1 MNRSYTTFG
10 IRTPLIVAGDDIA
23 GILVRAIGATP
34 AGRLQDGDIL
44 VVAET
49 AISTAEGRII
59 SLDSLVPGDRAIDLA
74 RRYGMDP
81 TLVQCILD
89 ESDEVVG
96 GIRGFLLCMK
106 HGTLLPNAGVD
117 ASNAPPG
124 CVTPLPADPDASA
137 LLIKE
142 RIERL
147 SGARVAVIIAD
158 SRTHAMR
165 VGCSGVAIGCAGIPS
180 VIDARGRSDLF
191 GKPLEVTRLA
201 LADNLASA
209 AEVVM
214 GEADE
219 RTPAAL
225 IRGLAIPITKISGI
239 ESIDA
244 RECLFMGLLDHES
257 PRKPPSSDSRG
268 F

>member
-1 MNRSYTTFG
+1 MNPSYTTYG
-10 IRTPLIVAGDDIA
+10 IRTALIKEGDDIA
-23 GILVRAIGATP
+23 EVIVKAVKGTAA
-34 AGRLQDGDIL
+34 LQLEHGDIL

-49 AISTAEGRII
+49 AVSTAEGRIVR
-59 SLDSLVPGDRAIDLA
+59 LDTVTPGETAFDLA

-81 TLVQCILD
+81 RIVQIVID
-89 ESDEVVG
+89 ESDDVIG
-96 GIRGFLLCMK
+96 GIPGFLLCLK

-137 LLIKE
+137 LHIKE
-142 RIERL
+142 RIEL
-147 SGARVAVIIAD
+147 LTGARMGVIIAD

-180 VIDARGRSDLF
+180 VTDARGRSDLF
-191 GKPLEVTRLA
+191 GRPLMVTRQA

-214 GEADE
+214 GESDE

-225 IRGLAIPITKISGI
+225 IRGLGIPVDDRMGI
-239 ESIDA
+239 ESIEA
-244 RECLFMGLLDHES
+244 SECLFMGLLNQERIRHPS
-257 PRKPPSSDSRG
+257 PFHPE
-268 F
+268 